1 MMKRFSGIFAAIALS
16 ALPAL
21 AGSPFKTALV
31 GPEPTAICLSKTSIL
46 TYQQN
51 RVGDPLKA
59 SAALSHC
66 RTLAP
71 GSKVEVIYIFGDGV
85 SDHVVQVHPL
95 ESAKLGYALTSGFA
109 ITQEVGSA
117 N

>member
-1 MMKRFSGIFAAIALS
+1 MKTLFFGLFALATMAAI
-16 ALPAL
+16 PAS
-21 AGSPFKTALV
+21 AGSPFKTAVV
-31 GPEPTAICLSKTSIL
+31 GPEPTAICRSKTSVL

-59 SAALSHC
+59 AAALSRC
-66 RTLAP
+66 GTLAA

-95 ESAKLGYALTSGFA
+95 DSAKLGYALTSGFA
-109 ITQEVGSA
+109 ITQEVGA
-117 N
+117 R